1 MGRALDQARL
11 ARAAAGELARAGA
24 HLRSEA
30 IASAARAVARARD
43 GIIAANADDM
53 AEGRAKGLP
62 EPLLDRLLLDEAR
75 VSGIVSAMG
84 EVSRQADPVG
94 LVVGGSTLENG
105 LRIEQ
110 VSVPLGVV
118 AIIYEA
124 RPNVTADSIALCL
137 RSGNACVLR
146 GGSAARRSCAAI
158 AEACREGVFEAGI
171 AKDVIQLV
179 DSDDRADAVEL
190 MGATG
195 IVDVLIPRG
204 GASLIKTCVEQSKVP
219 VIETGTGNCHIYL
232 EKSADAEMAC
242 AICVNA
248 KCQRPGVCNA
258 AESLLVDEVA
268 AERLLPPVL
277 ADLAAAG
284 VALVGDARARAIAQS
299 VGVPMGEAT
308 EADWGTEYLDL
319 KMSVAC
325 VADTEA
331 AIAHINRYGTH
342 HSEAILT
349 ASYAAAE
356 AFLAGVDAAAVYV
369 NASTRFTDGGVFGLG
384 AEIGISTQKLH
395 ARGPMGAA
403 ALTTTKYLVR
413 GEGQVR

>member
-1 MGRALDQARL
+1 MAKALAQAKL
-11 ARAAAGELARAGA
+11 ARDAAPALAAAGAE
-24 HLRSEA
+24 LRSEA
-30 IASAARAVARARD
+30 IRRAAAEVRASRAE
-43 GIIAANADDM
+43 IIAANVEDM
-53 AEGRAKGLP
+53 AEGQLKGLP

-75 VSGIVSAMG
+75 IAGIVDAME
-84 EVSRQADPVG
+84 EVARQEDPLGRVR
-94 LVVGGSTLENG
+94 GGRTLPNG
-105 LRIEQ
+105 LRLEQ

-146 GGSAARRSCAAI
+146 GGSAARRSCHAI
-158 AEACREGVFEAGI
+158 AEACRKGI
-171 AKDVIQLV
+171 AKAGLPEDAVQLV
-179 DSDDRADAVEL
+179 ASDDHSDAVEL

-195 IVDVLIPRG
+195 IIDVLIPRG
-204 GASLIKTCVEQSKVP
+204 GASLIKACVEQSKVP

-232 EKSADAEMAC
+232 EQSADPQMC
-242 AICVNA
+242 VRVCVNA

-258 AESLLVDEVA
+258 AESLLVDDGA
-268 AERLLPPVL
+268 AEALLPNVL
-277 ADLAAAG
+277 AALFEGG
-284 VALVGDARARAIAQS
+284 VELVGDAHARAIAER
-299 VGVPMGEAT
+299 VGVSMGEAT

-319 KMSVAC
+319 KMSVKC
-325 VADTEA
+325 VGGVEEA
-331 AIAHINRYGTH
+331 ISHVNRYGTH

-349 ASYAAAE
+349 SSYEAAE
-356 AFLAGVDAAAVYV
+356 RFLQGVDAAAVYV

-395 ARGPMGAA
+395 ARGPMGAS